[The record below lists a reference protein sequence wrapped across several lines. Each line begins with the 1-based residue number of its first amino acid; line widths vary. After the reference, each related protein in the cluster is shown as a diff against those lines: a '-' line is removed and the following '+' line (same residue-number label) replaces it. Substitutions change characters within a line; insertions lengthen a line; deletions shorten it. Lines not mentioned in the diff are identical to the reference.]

1 MIMIEINQETYEES
15 LNSKKITVLFFGA
28 AWCGPCKMLTPIM
41 LKLSEEYADKDIL
54 IGKVNVDS
62 DSEIGVKYNVRNI
75 PTLVFLKD
83 GVEVERTVGVQQ
95 KLALETKIDALLN

>member
-1 MIMIEINQETYEES
+1 MALEVNNENLAEVLAAKS
-15 LNSKKITVLFFGA
+15 ITVLQFSA
-28 AWCGPCKMLTPIM
+28 EWCGPCKMLTPIM
-41 LKLSEEYADKDIL
+41 LKLSEEYSDKDVL

-83 GVEVERTVGVQQ
+83 GVEVERTVGVQG
-95 KLALETKIDALLN
+95 KSSLETKIDALLN